1 MHVMGVGVEFGV
13 NIRAR
18 ESGAA
23 QFRTAKTGIVD
34 SEVDARVDKF

>member
-18 ESGAA
+18 GKRRSA
-23 QFRTAKTGIVD
+23 VSD
-34 SEVDARVDKF
+34 SQDWHN

>member
-23 QFRTAKTGIVD
+23 QFRTAIVD
-34 SEVDARVDKF
+34 SEVDARVDEF